1 MKNAK
6 VGATMFERKIYSEFK
21 KWKESNK
28 IKKRALIIKGLRQI
42 GKTTIVLKY
51 AKENYDNIIY
61 MNFMDNV
68 SLKKI
73 FEDDLDI
80 NNLIIRISSSFSNKK
95 LIPNKTVI
103 IFDELQECARARTSI
118 KSFMIDGRFDVIG
131 TGSLLGLRGYNKKQ
145 QEGIPTGFEYIIN
158 MYPMDFEE
166 FLLARGIN
174 SEIIEYLKKC
184 YLNKEKID
192 DTVNTNISKYFKEYL
207 CVGGMPDAVNTFLT
221 TFDMNQVHDVL
232 KNILEQFKDDFGKHL
247 DTNENAKVNKT
258 YLRKILEVYN
268 SIPNQLAKEN
278 KKFQYKLISS
288 KANSRDYREAITWL
302 EEFGLIKLC
311 YNLKSLKLPLSAYRC
326 EDIFKMYVV
335 DSGLFVAMLDDGS
348 VYDIINDNLKIYN
361 GAIYENIIAESFSK
375 NDINLYYFNKN
386 SETEIDFVSK
396 INNELTLIEVKA
408 NNGNTKSLKDILSKK
423 YIYRVDNAI
432 KLINGNIGYKNGIYT
447 IPHYLAYLIK

>member
-80 NNLIIRISSSFSNKK
+80 NNLIIRISSAFSNKK

-174 SEIIEYLKKC
+174 SEITEYLKKC

-258 YLRKILEVYN
+258 DLRKILEVYN

-326 EDIFKMYVV
+326 EDIFKVYVV

-348 VYDIINDNLKIYN
+348 VYHIINDNLKIYN

-408 NNGNTKSLKDILSKK
+408 NNGNTKSLKDILFKK
-423 YIYRVDNAI
+423 DIYHVDNAI
-432 KLINGNIGYKNGIYT
+432 KLINGNTGYKNGIYT
-447 IPHYLAYLIK
+447 IPHYFAYLIK